1 MLLSNFFVLI
11 TDEICLILFM
21 YLMLYLHVNFIWL
34 EASHTCIY
42 NIKVIKTTIVICF
55 LYLYVNL
62 PGSWNM
68 SSSSLNFNDMIK
80 SNNQI
85 RKIGVNFKLLC
96 MLHLIN
102 IYFHSCTTL
111 FLYFLCRIL
120 FLFCLWQI
128 YFLSLM
134 LYFISKIILPNSMKE
149 K

>member
-21 YLMLYLHVNFIWL
+21 CLMLYVHVNFIWL

-68 SSSSLNFNDMIK
+68 SSSSLNFNDMIM

-85 RKIGVNFKLLC
+85 RKIGVNLKLLC

-102 IYFHSCTTL
+102 IYFHSCTTHTL
-111 FLYFLCRIL
+111 PVFSLQNIIFI
-120 FLFCLWQI
+120 
-128 YFLSLM
+128 LSLAN
-134 LYFISKIILPNSMKE
+134 LFSFLDAIFYF
-149 K
+149 